1 MPIKYIWVGMGW
13 YIYIAQLVS
22 LRSAALVQVFL
33 PFLQSLFSMGNV
45 SEVALILRF
54 YFKLGQKKNMVIFM

>member
-1 MPIKYIWVGMGW
+1 MGW
-13 YIYIAQLVS
+13 YIYITQLVS

>member
-1 MPIKYIWVGMGW
+1 MGW